1 MSEKAVAPLCRRGS
15 AAAPATEKLLYLLL
29 RDNTDSNN
37 AGLTIRQN
45 ELART
50 LGVSPGTDT
59 KNMRRLIE
67 QSHIYIV
74 PTYNS
79 DGGRSANKYILR
91 R

>member
-1 MSEKAVAPLCRRGS
+1 MKKQMLRYAAAGFV
-15 AAAPATEKLLYLLL
+15 AAPATAKLLYLLL
-29 RDNTDSNN
+29 RDNVGSD
-37 AGLTIRQN
+37 AGLTIRRN

-50 LGVSPGTDT
+50 LGVSPGTVT
-59 KNMRRLIE
+59 KNMRRLMK
-67 QSHIYIV
+67 QGHIYIV

>member
-1 MSEKAVAPLCRRGS
+1 MKKPMLRYAAVGS
-15 AAAPATEKLLYLLL
+15 VAAPATAKLLYLLL
-29 RDNTDSNN
+29 RDNTGSNN
-37 AGLTIRQN
+37 AGLTIRRN

-50 LGVSPGTDT
+50 LGVSPGTVT
-59 KNMRRLIE
+59 KNMHRLME
-67 QSHIYIV
+67 QGHIYIV

>member
-1 MSEKAVAPLCRRGS
+1 MKKQLLRYAAAGS
-15 AAAPATEKLLYLLL
+15 VSAPATAKLLYLLL
-29 RDNTDSNN
+29 RDNVGKS
-37 AGLTIRQN
+37 AGLTIRKD

-50 LGVSPGTDT
+50 LGVSPRTVA
-59 KNMRRLIE
+59 KNMRRLME
-67 QSHIYIV
+67 QGYIYIV

>member
-1 MSEKAVAPLCRRGS
+1 MKKQMLHYSAAGS
-15 AAAPATEKLLYLLL
+15 VAAPATAKLLYLLL
-29 RDNTDSNN
+29 RDNAGKN
-37 AGLTIRQN
+37 AELIICRN

-50 LGVSPGTDT
+50 LGVSPHTIA
-59 KNMRRLIE
+59 KNMRRLME
-67 QSHIYIV
+67 QGYIYIV

>member
-1 MSEKAVAPLCRRGS
+1 MKKQMLRYAAAGS
-15 AAAPATEKLLYLLL
+15 VAAPATAKLLYLLL
-29 RDNTDSNN
+29 RDNAGND
-37 AGLTIRQN
+37 AGLTVRRN

-50 LGVSPGTDT
+50 LGVSPGTVT
-59 KNMRRLIE
+59 RNMRRLME
-67 QSHIYIV
+67 QGHIYIV